1 MPVPSN
7 DPLAVQLNEL
17 AVANSDG
24 LLNDDEYRLLR
35 QNLFERYAG
44 GVEIL
49 SVTSPTTGKHVS
61 APRRK
66 HVQVV
71 EQPTPRAP
79 APSYL
84 TPARSKIS
92 GVAGLF
98 RRATGRSKSTPPAPS
113 PPTPIKLN
121 LIPRM
126 FSRKPDDHSS
136 DTDSSSVTRHSS
148 SRSFSRKGSSVDLP
162 HPDQTRPKGL
172 TSPVSPTRRKPDPTP
187 PSSPLRANFDSA
199 PRSPS
204 RSAFPS
210 GTLSKHDVIPGAS
223 NDVFDDDNLS
233 TSEAIRKAIAAVEAE
248 GRRLVAAFNDLET
261 SAVIRYRRE
270 HPQRPRAGPSTAPQ
284 RPSLNPTLVP
294 GSGSGDSH
302 TPNRS
307 RSNSHR
313 ADTQSIRSNSSL
325 RTTKSIGSLL
335 HSSSPSPT
343 PPSAFSQSTPPQ
355 GSPSAWTARLPSL
368 RRKGSASSLSSQN
381 PPPASGSSSS
391 TLLSPGPP
399 PAAHTHSLSRSSS
412 TAMSRST
419 GHLPLP
425 RHGGGS
431 GSTMMELLNSP
442 LPPPG
447 EGGEELAEVRRRRA
461 QMVGR
466 CEARMEY
473 LRAKLKAQ
481 ELHEKLLRK

>member
-1 MPVPSN
+1 MPIPSN
-7 DPLAVQLNEL
+7 DPLAAQLNDL
-17 AVANSDG
+17 AIANADG

-71 EQPTPRAP
+71 EQPTIRAP
-79 APSYL
+79 AAPHV

-126 FSRKPDDHSS
+126 FSKKPDDNSY

-148 SRSFSRKGSSVDLP
+148 SRSASRKGSSVGSSVDLP
-162 HPDQTRPKGL
+162 HLAQTRPKGL
-172 TSPVSPTRRKPDPTP
+172 TSPASPTRRKADPTP

-204 RSAFPS
+204 RSAFS
-210 GTLSKHDVIPGAS
+210 STTQSKYDVIPGAS
-223 NDVFDDDNLS
+223 NDIFDDDNLS
-233 TSEAIRKAIAAVEAE
+233 TSEAIRRAIAAVEAE

-270 HPQRPRAGPSTAPQ
+270 HPQRQRAGPSTAPY
-284 RPSLNPTLVP
+284 RPSLNPIP
-294 GSGSGDSH
+294 GPSSGSGGSSH
-302 TPNRS
+302 TQTPNRS
-307 RSNSHR
+307 RSNSYR
-313 ADTQSIRSNSSL
+313 AETQSIRSNSSL
-325 RTTKSIGSLL
+325 RTTKSIASFL
-335 HSSSPSPT
+335 HSSSPSPA

-355 GSPSAWTARLPSL
+355 STSPSTWTARLPSL
-368 RRKGSASSLSSQN
+368 RRKGSAASLASQSP

-391 TLLSPGPP
+391 TLLSPGHPPGGAHAQSRPEQLVVDVAQYGAPPAPAVPRWHREREHHDGAPEFAP
-399 PAAHTHSLSRSSS
+399 PAAGRGRRG
-412 TAMSRST
+412 AC
-419 GHLPLP
+419 
-425 RHGGGS
+425 GGA
-431 GSTMMELLNSP
+431 
-442 LPPPG
+442 PPARG
-447 EGGEELAEVRRRRA
+447 DGRAVRGA
-461 QMVGR
+461 P
-466 CEARMEY
+466 
-473 LRAKLKAQ
+473 
-481 ELHEKLLRK
+481 